1 MNSFR
6 TITIDGQKTFDSSC
20 LPLVVIPP
28 DGLIDFRDYVAKNLS
43 IIQEKLLKHGA
54 ILFS

>member
-1 MNSFR
+1 MDYFK
-6 TITIDGQKTFDSSC
+6 TITIDGQKTFDNLC
-20 LPLVVIPP
+20 FPLIVIPP
-28 DGLIDFRDYVAKNLS
+28 DGSIDFRDYVAKHLS